1 MNYLFLLLPLPSF
14 RIAWCLGVAGF
25 SAMLSL
31 VLVDVVTL
39 KRFIAL
45 VASQRE
51 QHNNP
56 LKFAL
61 EIFGCVL
68 P

>member
-1 MNYLFLLLPLPSF
+1 MG
-14 RIAWCLGVAGF
+14 CLGVASV

-31 VLVDVVTL
+31 VLLDVVAL

-56 LKFAL
+56 LQFAL
-61 EIFGCVL
+61 EMAGRVL
-68 P
+68 L